1 MFLRTIALLKRKIL
15 AQCFYFFC
23 SSKHLT
29 SNKKFFT
36 CFLQNMTWEYFYNTK
51 IQSKFL
57 VYDVQS
63 GHYLFR
69 VNILNKKPLNL
80 TNFQKVLQG
89 LKVFKVMYYLYC
101 ILYFSYVENKRI
113 SLNTISLFQTKL
125 NSFRMLIFWPQ
136 HSFFTQTKLIG

>member
-1 MFLRTIALLKRKIL
+1 
-15 AQCFYFFC
+15 
-23 SSKHLT
+23 
-29 SNKKFFT
+29 
-36 CFLQNMTWEYFYNTK
+36 MTWEYFYNTK

-113 SLNTISLFQTKL
+113 SLNTISQYQTKL

-136 HSFFTQTKLIG
+136 HSFFT